1 MAEKGRW
8 HLAAIW
14 IAGAAL
20 SAPIGIVLH
29 ELAHYSAATAFGL
42 PGVSMNYA
50 SINIAGAEEF
60 WSRMAAGN
68 RAGAAE
74 IAPLHQIGIVTILG
88 PLSTVVLSLAAAL
101 LLRAKPDAGLASA
114 LLAGLALTAGVRSLT
129 GLFYIVHVRSSVPD
143 ASPNFDEFN
152 AARAFNVP
160 VDFVVWPMVLGLV
173 LCWLIALPHLRPH
186 LAVKLPA
193 VLIGTAVGIAIWFIT
208 GPLLL
213 G

>member
-20 SAPIGIVLH
+20 SAPIGVMLH
-29 ELAHYSAATAFGL
+29 ELAHYSTATAFGL
-42 PGVSMNYA
+42 PGVVLNHAWIS
-50 SINIAGAEEF
+50 IAGEAEF

-74 IAPLHQIGIVTILG
+74 IAPLNQIGIVSIVG

-101 LLRAKPDAGLASA
+101 LLRTKPDAGLASA
-114 LLAGLALTAGVRSLT
+114 LLAGFALTGGVRSLT
-129 GLFYIVHVRSSVPD
+129 GLLYIVYVRPNFPD
-143 ASPNFDEFN
+143 AWPNFDEIN

-160 VDFVVWPMVLGLV
+160 VDWVVWPMMTGFL
-173 LCWLIALPHLRPH
+173 LCWFLALPHLRPH

-193 VLIGTAVGIAIWFIT
+193 VLIGTAVGIAVWSVA